1 MSWYELGMESLRIEH
16 LRKIE
21 QNRSELTIEMTRSFM
36 ALYHNHN
43 MVMGKGSQAKM
54 PTDFW
59 KLPYDKEEPEVTKEE
74 KEEQMKAFMEKAK
87 KRIKKNG

>member
-1 MSWYELGMESLRIEH
+1 
-16 LRKIE
+16 
-21 QNRSELTIEMTRSFM
+21 MTRSFM

-59 KLPYDKEEPEVTKEE
+59 KLSYDKDEPEVTREE
-74 KEEQMKAFMEKAK
+74 KEEQLKAFQKRTK
-87 KRIKKNG
+87 KHRKKNG